1 LVTKIL
7 SDYNIVNRNHKKG
20 VTMSTGILNLTND
33 LRDYLWEKGMKEHP
47 ALEELREETAQ
58 LPESVMQIC
67 PEQGALM
74 ANLVRLVS
82 AKRTIEIGTFTGY
95 SALAV
100 ALALPEDGKLVACD
114 ISEEWTA
121 IGRKKWEEAGV
132 ADKIDLRIGAALET
146 LEELLEKGQEGSFDF
161 AFIDADKANYLDY
174 YKMCLKLV
182 RKGGVV
188 AIDNVLWSGSVINP
202 DINDDD
208 TKAIRELNDFLA
220 QDDRVSLSMV
230 PIGDGLT
237 LAFIL

>member
-1 LVTKIL
+1 
-7 SDYNIVNRNHKKG
+7 
-20 VTMSTGILNLTND
+20 MSTGILNLTND
-33 LRDYLWEKGMKEHP
+33 LRGYLWEKGMKEHP

-74 ANLVRLVS
+74 ANLIRLMS
-82 AKRTIEIGTFTGY
+82 AKRTIEIGAFTGY

-100 ALALPEDGKLVACD
+100 ALALPEDGTIIACD
-114 ISEEWTA
+114 ISEKWTDM
-121 IGRKKWEEAGV
+121 GKRKWEQAGV
-132 ADKIDLRIGAALET
+132 AKKIDLRIGPASET
-146 LEELLEKGQEGSFDF
+146 LDELIAKGEEASFDF

-174 YKMCLKLV
+174 YKKCLKLV
-182 RKGGVV
+182 RKGGVI
-188 AIDNVLWSGSVINP
+188 AIDNVLWSGAVINSK
-202 DINDDD
+202 INDED

-220 QDDRVSLSMV
+220 QDGRVSLSMV

>member
-1 LVTKIL
+1 
-7 SDYNIVNRNHKKG
+7 
-20 VTMSTGILNLTND
+20 MSTGILNLTND

-74 ANLVRLVS
+74 ANLVRLMS

-100 ALALPEDGKLVACD
+100 ALALPEDGKIVACD
-114 ISEEWTA
+114 ISEEWTS
-121 IGRKKWEEAGV
+121 IGRKKWEQAGIL
-132 ADKIDLRIGAALET
+132 DKIDLRIGPALET
-146 LEELLEKGQEGSFDF
+146 LEELLEDGHEASFDF

-174 YKMCLKLV
+174 YKKCLRLV
-182 RKGGVV
+182 RKGGVI
-188 AIDNVLWSGSVINP
+188 AIDNVLWSGAVINSE
-202 DINDDD
+202 INDND
-208 TKAIRELNDFLA
+208 TNAIRELNDFLV
-220 QDDRVSLSMV
+220 QDDKVSLSMV

-237 LAFIL
+237 LAFLL

>member
-1 LVTKIL
+1 
-7 SDYNIVNRNHKKG
+7 
-20 VTMSTGILNLTND
+20 MSTGILNLTND

-74 ANLVRLVS
+74 ANLVRLMS

-100 ALALPEDGKLVACD
+100 ALALPEDGKIVACD
-114 ISEEWTA
+114 ISEEWTS
-121 IGRKKWEEAGV
+121 IGRKKWEQAGIS
-132 ADKIDLRIGAALET
+132 DKIDLRIGPALET
-146 LEELLEKGQEGSFDF
+146 LEELLEDGHEASFDF

-174 YKMCLKLV
+174 YKKCLRLV
-182 RKGGVV
+182 RKGGVI
-188 AIDNVLWSGSVINP
+188 AIDNVLWSGAVINSE
-202 DINDDD
+202 INDDD

>member
-1 LVTKIL
+1 
-7 SDYNIVNRNHKKG
+7 
-20 VTMSTGILNLTND
+20 MSTGILNLTND

-74 ANLVRLVS
+74 ANLVRLMS

-100 ALALPEDGKLVACD
+100 AFALPEDGKIVACD
-114 ISEEWTA
+114 ISEEWTS
-121 IGRKKWEEAGV
+121 IGRKKWEQAGIL
-132 ADKIDLRIGAALET
+132 DKIDLRIGPALET
-146 LEELLEKGQEGSFDF
+146 LEELLEDGHEASFDF

-174 YKMCLKLV
+174 YKKCLRLV
-182 RKGGVV
+182 RKGGVI
-188 AIDNVLWSGSVINP
+188 AIDNVLWSGAVINSE
-202 DINDDD
+202 INDDD

>member
-1 LVTKIL
+1 
-7 SDYNIVNRNHKKG
+7 
-20 VTMSTGILNLTND
+20 MSTGILNLTND

-74 ANLVRLVS
+74 ANLVRLMS

-100 ALALPEDGKLVACD
+100 ALALPEDGKIVACD
-114 ISEEWTA
+114 ISEEWTS
-121 IGRKKWEEAGV
+121 IGRKKWEQAGIS
-132 ADKIDLRIGAALET
+132 DKIDLRIGPALET
-146 LEELLEKGQEGSFDF
+146 LEELLEDGHETSFDF

-174 YKMCLKLV
+174 YKKCLRLV
-182 RKGGVV
+182 RKGGVI
-188 AIDNVLWSGSVINP
+188 AIDNVLWSGAVINSE
-202 DINDDD
+202 INDDD